1 MLRKFQI
8 CWKKPVV
15 APLAFEDAL
24 CSGEAKV
31 CVQTRSTLCW
41 PSASRASTAMMTRLA
56 TSKAT
61 SQMGARCRISFCVRT
76 EATSVNLKSHR
87 LSQIIVDLLHS
98 ACHRV
103 FPLHALEQ
111 IEVGKHFA
119 STQHHRGKR
128 IVGQRNRQ
136 SGFD

>member
-1 MLRKFQI
+1 MLVCSLRPSSALRRSFSAAAWRAVLSSGSTCVRRSFSCSFSCAVLRKFQI

-15 APLAFEDAL
+15 APLAFDEAL

-31 CVQTRSTLCW
+31 CVQMRSTLCR

-76 EATSVNLKSHR
+76 EAT
-87 LSQIIVDLLHS
+87 
-98 ACHRV
+98 
-103 FPLHALEQ
+103 
-111 IEVGKHFA
+111 
-119 STQHHRGKR
+119 
-128 IVGQRNRQ
+128 
-136 SGFD
+136 